1 MRIYLVTDEGLLLG
15 KDLYRTVEAA
25 VKGGVSMVQ
34 LREKESSTREF
45 IERAI
50 RLKEVLT
57 PYGVPLIINDRVDV
71 ALAADADGV
80 HVGQSDMPYE
90 MVKRL
95 LPEGKI
101 IGLSVESPEQVLEL
115 NGYRITAFRVNH
127 NVICYGYTLEILR
140 KGKFSPERAR
150 EQGIPLKFWN
160 PLQKGQTIEENGMIY
175 TPDMVLGPER
185 KGIKVTYTT
194 DTRPTESI
202 LRNAKA
208 SDLFICEGRY
218 GEEDKIEKAK
228 GYKHMTFREAA
239 TLARD
244 AEVSEMWLTHYS
256 PSLIRPDEYMDMV
269 RGIFPNAWPG
279 KDGKTME
286 LNFEED

>member
-1 MRIYLVTDEGLLLG
+1 MYEFQNKRNMRIYLVTDEGLLLG

-71 ALAADADGV
+71 ALAANADGV

-101 IGLSVESPEQVLEL
+101 IGLSVESPEQVLEANDYDL
-115 NGYRITAFRVNH
+115 DY
-127 NVICYGYTLEILR
+127 
-140 KGKFSPERAR
+140 
-150 EQGIPLKFWN
+150 
-160 PLQKGQTIEENGMIY
+160 
-175 TPDMVLGPER
+175 VL
-185 KGIKVTYTT
+185 
-194 DTRPTESI
+194 
-202 LRNAKA
+202 
-208 SDLFICEGRY
+208 
-218 GEEDKIEKAK
+218 
-228 GYKHMTFREAA
+228 
-239 TLARD
+239 
-244 AEVSEMWLTHYS
+244 
-256 PSLIRPDEYMDMV
+256 SLIH
-269 RGIFPNAWPG
+269 I
-279 KDGKTME
+279 
-286 LNFEED
+286 

>member
-50 RLKEVLT
+50 RLKEVLS
-57 PYGVPLIINDRVDV
+57 PYGIPLIINDRVDV

-101 IGLSVESPEQVLEL
+101 IGLSVESPEQVLEANDYDL
-115 NGYRITAFRVNH
+115 DYVEEKCYITAKRWSKTAKK
-127 NVICYGYTLEILR
+127 YWKTSTLILTQR
-140 KGKFSPERAR
+140 
-150 EQGIPLKFWN
+150 QL
-160 PLQKGQTIEENGMIY
+160 
-175 TPDMVLGPER
+175 
-185 KGIKVTYTT
+185 
-194 DTRPTESI
+194 
-202 LRNAKA
+202 
-208 SDLFICEGRY
+208 
-218 GEEDKIEKAK
+218 
-228 GYKHMTFREAA
+228 
-239 TLARD
+239 
-244 AEVSEMWLTHYS
+244 
-256 PSLIRPDEYMDMV
+256 
-269 RGIFPNAWPG
+269 
-279 KDGKTME
+279 
-286 LNFEED
+286 

>member
-34 LREKESSTREF
+34 LREKESSTRKF

-101 IGLSVESPEQVLEL
+101 
-115 NGYRITAFRVNH
+115 
-127 NVICYGYTLEILR
+127 
-140 KGKFSPERAR
+140 
-150 EQGIPLKFWN
+150 
-160 PLQKGQTIEENGMIY
+160 
-175 TPDMVLGPER
+175 LG
-185 KGIKVTYTT
+185 
-194 DTRPTESI
+194 
-202 LRNAKA
+202 
-208 SDLFICEGRY
+208 
-218 GEEDKIEKAK
+218 
-228 GYKHMTFREAA
+228 
-239 TLARD
+239 
-244 AEVSEMWLTHYS
+244 
-256 PSLIRPDEYMDMV
+256 
-269 RGIFPNAWPG
+269 
-279 KDGKTME
+279 
-286 LNFEED
+286 